1 VAGFSSDSAS
11 VSVDLWYG
19 FSLVR
24 HHSFLWHHM
33 SSVRYCVNGKLV
45 SGIAPT
51 NRGFAYGDGIFR
63 TMRLLGGELQDWPLH
78 YQTLVADCSKIQIVC
93 PSAELLMQEFRHL
106 MASADGE
113 ELSNGIV
120 KVMITRGDGA
130 RGYAPPAICEPTRVF
145 IHSALPVYAP
155 EIYTT
160 GVALYTCQTRL
171 ASQPLLAG
179 IKHLNRLENVLA
191 RAELKDP
198 RFFDG
203 VLRDYKDQVIE
214 AVSGNLFI
222 SKDGLV
228 MTPALDQCGVSGVMR
243 QKILDWYKTHGQV
256 VVSTNLFMEN
266 LLAADAVVVANS
278 VYGVL
283 QVTQIDDQ
291 VIASNDWAKELRAH
305 LNYVVH

>member
-1 VAGFSSDSAS
+1 
-11 VSVDLWYG
+11 
-19 FSLVR
+19 
-24 HHSFLWHHM
+24 M
-33 SSVRYCVNGKLV
+33 TSVRYCVNGKLV

-63 TMRLLGGELQDWPLH
+63 TMRLLNGELLDWPLH

-93 PSAELLMQEFRHL
+93 PSAELLMQEFKYF
-106 MASADGE
+106 MASALE
-113 ELSNGIV
+113 AEQSSGII
-120 KVMITRGDGA
+120 KIIITRGDGA

-145 IHSALPVYAP
+145 VHSALPEYSA
-155 EIYTT
+155 EIYSA

-203 VLRDYKDQVIE
+203 ILRDYDDHVIE

-222 SKDGLV
+222 SKGGLV
-228 MTPALDQCGVSGVMR
+228 MTPALDRCGVAGVMR
-243 QKILDWYKTHGQV
+243 QKILDWYKTQGNT

-266 LLAADAVVVANS
+266 LLTADAVVIANS

-283 QVTQIDDQ
+283 QVTQIDQ
-291 VIASNDWAKELRAH
+291 QAIASNDWAKELRAY

>member
-1 VAGFSSDSAS
+1 
-11 VSVDLWYG
+11 
-19 FSLVR
+19 
-24 HHSFLWHHM
+24 M
-33 SSVRYCVNGKLV
+33 TSVRYCVNGKLV

-63 TMRLLGGELQDWPLH
+63 TMRLLNGELQDWPLH

-93 PSAELLMQEFRHL
+93 PSAELLMQEFKYL
-106 MASADGE
+106 MASSDDQAW
-113 ELSNGIV
+113 SSGIV
-120 KVMITRGDGA
+120 KIIITRGEGA
-130 RGYAPPAICEPTRVF
+130 RGYAPPAVCEPTR
-145 IHSALPVYAP
+145 ILIQSPLPVYPA
-155 EIYTT
+155 EIYGT

-171 ASQPLLAG
+171 AAQPLLAG

-203 VLRDYKDQVIE
+203 VLRDYDQHVIE

-228 MTPALDQCGVSGVMR
+228 MTPTLDHCGVAGVMR
-243 QKILDWYKTHGQV
+243 QKIIDWYKTRGQA
-256 VVSTNLFMEN
+256 VVSTTLFLEN

-283 QVTQIDDQ
+283 QVTQIDEQ
-291 VIASNDWAKELRAH
+291 VIATNDWAKQLRSDLA
-305 LNYVVH
+305 YVVH

>member
-1 VAGFSSDSAS
+1 
-11 VSVDLWYG
+11 
-19 FSLVR
+19 
-24 HHSFLWHHM
+24 M
-33 SSVRYCVNGKLV
+33 TSVRYCVNGKMV

-63 TMRLLGGELQDWPLH
+63 TMRLLNGELQDWPLH

-93 PSAELLMQEFRHL
+93 PSAELLMQEFKHL
-106 MASADGE
+106 MATAEGD
-113 ELSNGIV
+113 ELASGVV
-120 KVMITRGDGA
+120 KMIITRGDGA
-130 RGYAPPAICEPTRVF
+130 RGYAPPAICEPTRVL
-145 IHSALPVYAP
+145 IHSALPVYPA
-155 EIYTT
+155 EIYST

-203 VLRDYKDQVIE
+203 ILRDYDDHVIE

-228 MTPALDQCGVSGVMR
+228 MTPALDRCGVAGVMR
-243 QKILDWYKTHGQV
+243 QKILDWYKTQGNT

-266 LLAADAVVVANS
+266 LLTADAVVIANS

-283 QVTQIDDQ
+283 QVTQIDQ
-291 VIASNDWAKELRAH
+291 QAIATNDWARELRAH

>member
-1 VAGFSSDSAS
+1 
-11 VSVDLWYG
+11 
-19 FSLVR
+19 
-24 HHSFLWHHM
+24 M
-33 SSVRYCVNGKLV
+33 TSVRYCVNGKLV

-63 TMRLLGGELQDWPLH
+63 TMRLLNGELQDWPLH

-93 PSAELLMQEFRHL
+93 PSAELLMQEFKHL
-106 MASADGE
+106 MATAEGD
-113 ELSNGIV
+113 ELASGVV
-120 KVMITRGDGA
+120 KMIITRGDGA
-130 RGYAPPAICEPTRVF
+130 RGYAPPAICEPTRVL
-145 IHSALPVYAP
+145 IHSALPVYPA
-155 EIYTT
+155 EIHSI

-203 VLRDYKDQVIE
+203 ILRDYDDHVIE

-228 MTPALDQCGVSGVMR
+228 MTPALDRCGVAGVMR
-243 QKILDWYKTHGQV
+243 QKILDWYKTQGNT

-266 LLAADAVVVANS
+266 LLTADAVVIANS

-283 QVTQIDDQ
+283 QVTQIDQ
-291 VIASNDWAKELRAH
+291 QAIATNDWARELRAH

>member
-1 VAGFSSDSAS
+1 MVRFQPCHT
-11 VSVDLWYG
+11 
-19 FSLVR
+19 SLF
-24 HHSFLWHHM
+24 FLHVM
-33 SSVRYCVNGKLV
+33 SSIRYCINGKLI
-45 SGIAPT
+45 SGITPT

-63 TMRLLGGELQDWPLH
+63 TMRLLDGELQDWPLH

-93 PSAELLMQEFRHL
+93 PSAELLMQEFKYF
-106 MASADGE
+106 MASALGTDQ
-113 ELSNGIV
+113 SSGII
-120 KVMITRGDGA
+120 KIIITRGDGA

-145 IHSALPVYAP
+145 IHSALPEYPP
-155 EIYTT
+155 EIYST

-203 VLRDYKDQVIE
+203 ILRDYDEHVIE
-214 AVSGNLFI
+214 GVSGNLFI
-222 SKDGLV
+222 SKDGVV
-228 MTPALDQCGVSGVMR
+228 MTPPLDRCGVAGVMR
-243 QKILDWYKTHGQV
+243 QKILDWYKTQGRPV
-256 VVSTNLFMEN
+256 VTTTLAMEN
-266 LLAADAVVVANS
+266 LLTADAVVIANS

-283 QVTQIDDQ
+283 QVTHIDEQ
-291 VIASNDWAKELRAH
+291 AIATNEWARELRAQ